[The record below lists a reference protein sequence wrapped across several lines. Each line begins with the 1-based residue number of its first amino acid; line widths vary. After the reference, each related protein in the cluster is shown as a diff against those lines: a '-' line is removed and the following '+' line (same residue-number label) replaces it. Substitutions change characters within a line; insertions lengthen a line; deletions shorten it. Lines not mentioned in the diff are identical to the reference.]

1 MEKIVSLSKRRGFI
15 FANSE
20 IYGGIGSTWDYG
32 PLGVELKN
40 NVMRAWWR
48 SVVYDRDDMEG
59 LDAAILM
66 NRLVWRYSGHEATFS
81 DPLVDCRECGKRSR
95 ADHLQ
100 DGKCPSCGSTNL
112 TEPRNFNLMFKTTV
126 GPVESDENLA
136 YLRPETAQGIFVNF
150 ANVQQ
155 AMRRK
160 LPFGIAQI
168 GKAFRNE
175 ITPGNFTFRT
185 REFEQM
191 EIEYFCKPPQ
201 FLQPGEK
208 NDLELHAEWVEQRF
222 NWYVKLGLDPAK
234 LIKREQTP
242 EELAH
247 YAKATVDIEYKFPGS
262 LGFSELEGIANRQDY
277 DLSAHSREIPE
288 EDLQRLKLTANTDS
302 TGKLDY
308 FDDQYTDPATGK
320 KGARYIPYVIEPS
333 AGATR
338 ATLAFLCEAYN
349 EELVSEPKAEE
360 LTPLREAIAAARKN
374 ILKKIA
380 DQKRE
385 KEKQV
390 HTSLAGPLGTDKSG
404 KALSGVVHH
413 LILTNLYNDID
424 KALETAEAG
433 LPNTLLDVE
442 DACNLPGADKIEL
455 LKKVRQVAAK
465 LCDDYTRVVLKLHPQ
480 LAPIKVAVFPLKKN
494 EPRIVEVA
502 KKIKRDL
509 QPVLRAVYDD
519 TAAIGKLYRRQDEI
533 GTPFC
538 ITVDYDT
545 LGEGKDPASA
555 NTVTVRDRDTMQQV
569 RIAIPELETFLLSK
583 LK

>member
-1 MEKIVSLSKRRGFI
+1 MAAPSMEKIVSLSKRRGFI

-81 DPLVDCRECGKRSR
+81 DPLVDCLDCRKRSR

-100 DGKCPSCGSTNL
+100 DGKCPSCGSANL
-112 TEPRNFNLMFKTTV
+112 TDPRNFNLMFKTTV
-126 GPVESDENLA
+126 GPVESDENIA

-150 ANVQQ
+150 NNVQQ

-191 EIEYFCKPPQ
+191 EIEFFCKPPQ

-208 NDLELHAEWVEQRF
+208 NDEELHQEWVEQRF
-222 NWYVKLGLDPAK
+222 NWYITLGLDPAK
-234 LIKREQTP
+234 LMKREQAK

-277 DLSAHSREIPE
+277 DLSAHSRDIPE
-288 EDLQRLKLTANTDS
+288 ADLQRLKLTANADS

-308 FDDQYTDPATGK
+308 FDDQFVDPATGK
-320 KGARYIPYVIEPS
+320 KGAKYIPYVIEPS

-349 EELVSEPKAEE
+349 EELVGEPKPEE
-360 LTPLREAIAAARKN
+360 IAVLREANAAALKS
-374 ILKKIA
+374 IGKKIGEA
-380 DQKRE
+380 E
-385 KEKQV
+385 KATAKGEPVMPTAEQLKTIQ
-390 HTSLAGPLGTDKSG
+390 A
-404 KALSGVVHH
+404 
-413 LILTNLYNDID
+413 
-424 KALETAEAG
+424 ALEAADAG
-433 LPNTLLDVE
+433 LPQTLLDVE
-442 DACNLPGADKIEL
+442 DACNLPGADRVEL
-455 LKKVRQVAAK
+455 LKKVRQIIGK
-465 LCDDYTRVVLKLHPQ
+465 LSDEYTRVVLKLHPQ

-502 KKIKRDL
+502 KKIKRDM
-509 QPVLRAVYDD
+509 QPVMRAVYDD

-545 LGEGKDPASA
+545 LGEGKDPAHASLTG
-555 NTVTVRDRDTMQQV
+555 TVTVRDRDTMQQV
-569 RIAIPELETFLLSK
+569 RVKISDLSAYLIQK
-583 LK
+583 LS